1 VLQPSTIQLLRI
13 PFSFFLLP
21 VYLFALSQVP
31 DVNWIHALQ
40 VFIIL
45 HLLVYPSS
53 NGYNSFMDRDE
64 TPVGGLEKPMAPTR
78 ELFQVSVGLDALA
91 LLWSGWISMPFF
103 LCLFG
108 YILASRAYSYRGIR
122 LKKYPIVGY
131 LTVCLFQGAVTYFMV
146 FHACSSSK
154 TLQVPVTALLGASL
168 LMGSFYPLTQVYQH
182 EADRKD
188 GVKTISLLLGI
199 RGTFQYTAIVYSI
212 AMGVLFLYFKEQQQ
226 EKLFLLMALLLLP
239 VLVYFFYWA
248 NKVWKNPAAADFR
261 HTMRMNWLASACS
274 NLVFSLLILIRYFE

>member
-1 VLQPSTIQLLRI
+1 
-13 PFSFFLLP
+13 
-21 VYLFALSQVP
+21 
-31 DVNWIHALQ
+31 
-40 VFIIL
+40 
-45 HLLVYPSS
+45 
-53 NGYNSFMDRDE
+53 MDRDE
-64 TPVGGLEKPMAPTR
+64 TPVGGIEKPLLPTK
-78 ELFQVSVGLDALA
+78 ELYRVSLLLDTLA
-91 LLWSGWISMPFF
+91 LLWSWWISWPMFF
-103 LCLFG
+103 ALLA
-108 YILASRAYSYRGIR
+108 YILASRAYSFRGIR
-122 LKKYPIVGY
+122 LKKYPVVGY

-146 FHACSSSK
+146 YQACSSSK
-154 TLQVPVTALLGASL
+154 TLQVPAMALLGASL

-212 AMGVLFLYFKEQQQ
+212 AMGVLFLYFREQQQ